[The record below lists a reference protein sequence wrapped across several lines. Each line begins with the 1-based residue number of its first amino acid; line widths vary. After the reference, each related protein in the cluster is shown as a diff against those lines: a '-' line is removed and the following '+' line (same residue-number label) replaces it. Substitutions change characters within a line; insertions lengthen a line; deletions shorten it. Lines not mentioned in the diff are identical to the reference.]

1 MSETLPTPSI
11 EAPNPNI
18 DHSMDN
24 WNAFKAKKAEEER
37 DKSGDNWEA
46 FKTQKAE
53 EARDKSMDNWNAFK
67 ATKAEEAR
75 DKSGDKWN
83 EFLAGK
89 SSVAESTISSPL
101 ENTPSE
107 LISTSK
113 PETTNDVVEKESQN
127 ESVIQLNILAEAIA
141 EFDKKVK
148 SGDVKLKDKEI
159 LDKLNE
165 TFQDIYDEVEAA
177 GVSDK
182 TLENVLEAAY
192 SVQNAEPA
200 TAESEKITDPI
211 AAFDAVKT
219 TAEVSAEKANNEII
233 DPVAA
238 FDAVKSTAEAAAENN
253 KLSETVNEKDAES
266 LPEQE
271 KSIVKA
277 ALDRARDLYYKAGSI
292 YGSAAEKT
300 SEFFF
305 SKQRALE
312 SPWEYESRL
321 KHEVFFK
328 AIGLTA
334 LAAAALIV
342 GQEISQSVASAHSV
356 DLSNNLE
363 PSAPVGNTVEFSNAA
378 QTVVPGEG
386 FYQTFKDMG
395 IPKEEWGNIIHKV
408 GPALQKL
415 GLAYPVDG
423 SYGFSQPGQLSEDVL
438 KLIQN
443 SR

>member
-1 MSETLPTPSI
+1 MSETLPAPST
-11 EAPNPNI
+11 ENTNSNI

-46 FKTQKAE
+46 FKAQKAE
-53 EARDKSMDNWNAFK
+53 EARDKSMDNWNAFL
-67 ATKAEEAR
+67 ARKAEDER

-89 SSVAESTISSPL
+89 SSAVESAVSLPL
-101 ENTPSE
+101 NNTASE
-107 LISTSK
+107 I
-113 PETTNDVVEKESQN
+113 TTEAVNDAVEKESQN

-192 SVQNAEPA
+192 PTQNAGPV
-200 TAESEKITDPI
+200 TTESEKINDPI
-211 AAFDAVKT
+211 AAFDAVKSRNE
-219 TAEVSAEKANNEII
+219 TANETIT
-233 DPVAA
+233 DPLAA
-238 FDAVKSTAEAAAENN
+238 FEAVKSTAEAAAENN

-277 ALDRARDLYYKAGSI
+277 ALGRARDLYYKAGSI
-292 YGSAAEKT
+292 YGLAAEKT

-386 FYQTFKDMG
+386 WYQTFKDMG
-395 IPKEEWGNIIHKV
+395 VPENEWSNLLHKV
-408 GPALQKL
+408 GPQLQSS
-415 GLAYPVDG
+415 GFAYPIGDSFG
-423 SYGFSQPGQLSEDVL
+423 ISSAGPLPKSVL
-438 KLIQN
+438 ELIQN